1 MLTLNA
7 LFQPEAPQAPKI
19 DDLVRQA
26 AHYVAANEGRRNVVY
41 KDSKGLPTV
50 GIGHL
55 VTPAEKKQFEGRV
68 LSDAEVD
75 DLFAADLAAKMG
87 SIRRK
92 LGAVFDELPRPA
104 QVAVVDGFFRG
115 DMSGSPKALKLLK
128 DGKLTEAADEYLNNA
143 EYRASLAKNKAG
155 QPHGV
160 AARMERNAEALRQAA
175 ALLEVPKPNALAS
188 ASVNSEAGPIKFS
201 L

>member
-7 LFQPEAPQAPKI
+7 LFQPEAPQGPKI

-26 AHYVAANEGRRNVVY
+26 AQYIAANEGRRNVVY

-55 VTPAEKKQFEGRV
+55 VTKDEKKQFEGRV
-68 LSDAEVD
+68 LSDVEVD
-75 DLFAADLAAKMG
+75 DLFAADLAGKLKV
-87 SIRRK
+87 IRRK
-92 LGAVFDELPRPA
+92 LGDSFDTLPRPA

-115 DMSGSPKALKLLK
+115 DMSGSPKALKLLRE
-128 DGKLTEAADEYLNNA
+128 GKLAEAADEYLDNA
-143 EYRASLAKNKAG
+143 EYRASVAQNKAG
-155 QPHGV
+155 RPHGV
-160 AARMERNAEALRQAA
+160 AARMERNAAALRAA
-175 ALLEVPKPNALAS
+175 ASAPTPKSPLTLTGPLA
-188 ASVNSEAGPIKFS
+188 AVNSLEPV